1 MNVDEAVRRNN
12 LNENEIRIFR
22 EIMRCI
28 DNKEY
33 KATVRQIA
41 KAAYVSTASVVRLAQ
56 KLGYLGYGDM
66 MISLK
71 NERTEGLNF
80 EFEDVLTSVLISQTG
95 MLKIDELISD
105 IMSGRYHRIHI
116 LGIGYS
122 RIPATYMEE
131 KLEELD
137 FVTTQKSPLDFAVP
151 KPYLMIFI
159 SENGETYDLTF
170 IAERCRESGCR
181 MYVISSRE
189 ESSICRIVPNH
200 IIMRRNSRKTDNEFA
215 PNYFIGNTLIVME
228 SIVSVISSLCR
239 ERG

>member
-22 EIMRCI
+22 EIMKCI

-71 NERTEGLNF
+71 NEHT
-80 EFEDVLTSVLISQTG
+80 DVLHFDFKDVLPSILINRTG
-95 MLKIDELISD
+95 ILKIDELISD
-105 IMSGRYHRIHI
+105 IMSKRYHRIHI

-137 FVTTQKSPLDFAVP
+137 FITTQKSPLDFAVQ

-159 SENGETYDLTF
+159 SESGETYDLTF
-170 IAERCRESGCR
+170 IAERCLKSNCR
-181 MYVISSRE
+181 MYVITSRE
-189 ESSICRIVPNH
+189 ASSICQIVPNH
-200 IIMRRNSRKTDNEFA
+200 IIIKRNSKKTAVESA
-215 PNYFIGNTLIVME
+215 PNFFIGHTLIVME
-228 SIVSVISSLCR
+228 SIMAVISSLCR

>member
-1 MNVDEAVRRNN
+1 MNVDEAVKRNN
-12 LNENEIRIFR
+12 LNENEIRIFK
-22 EIMRCI
+22 EIMKCI
-28 DNKEY
+28 DDKAY

-56 KLGYLGYGDM
+56 KLGYLGYSDM

-71 NERTEGLNF
+71 NERSDLLHF
-80 EFEDVLTSVLISQTG
+80 EFKDVLPSILISRTDI
-95 MLKIDELISD
+95 LKIDELISD
-105 IMSGRYHRIHI
+105 IMSEQYHRIHI

-137 FVTTQKSPLDFAVP
+137 FVTTQKSPLDFAVQ

-159 SENGETYDLTF
+159 SESGETYDLTF
-170 IAERCRESGCR
+170 IAERCQKNNCR

-200 IIMRRNSRKTDNEFA
+200 IIIKRNSTKTASESA
-215 PNYFIGNTLIVME
+215 PNFFIGHTLIVME
-228 SIVSVISSLCR
+228 SIVAVISNLCR